1 MTQYV
6 GLVSAAVWNLLVPRV
21 DALEAVIDPSGIEIS
36 PASYDA
42 LAFSYADYDAVLA
55 GVADYDEVLAG
66 PYYLT
71 TAYLESVLAT
81 VEAQE
86 TLALA
91 SVVDAELAG
100 DRLNGLVDFP
110 HPFALGGL

>member
-6 GLVSAAVWNLLVPRV
+6 GLVSAAVWALLEQRV
-21 DALEAVIDPSGIEIS
+21 GAVELIITPGGIEIS
-36 PASYDA
+36 PPSYDA
-42 LAFSYADYDAVLA
+42 LAFGFADYDAA
-55 GVADYDEVLAG
+55 EAEFATYTEMAAG
-66 PYYLT
+66 PYYAT
-71 TAYLESVLAT
+71 TAYLQSQLTIVQGYAT
-81 VEAQE
+81 TAQS
-86 TLALA
+86 